1 MTNDLYVTD
10 ETTVEELKEYV
21 AEVVADPHVVEVG
34 GEEKY
39 VWNFSSHP
47 INEDSLN
54 LDMKYE
60 SEFII
65 PFGVTST
72 WAIMYVLL
80 PERLRSAEILVWNQD
95 SQEYRAYN
103 QFYNEMTDYEIN
115 EFRQDMV
122 DVLDSYQS

>member
-10 ETTVEELKEYV
+10 ETTVEELQEYV
-21 AEVVADPHVVEVG
+21 AEVIADPHVVEVG
-34 GEEKY
+34 DEEKR

-47 INEDSLN
+47 INENSLN

-95 SQEYRAYN
+95 SREYRAYN
-103 QFYNEMTDYEIN
+103 QFYNELSNYEIN
-115 EFRQDMV
+115 VFRQDMV
-122 DVLDSYQS
+122 GQLESNSS

>member
-1 MTNDLYVTD
+1 MTNDDLYVTD
-10 ETTVEELKEYV
+10 ETTVEELQEYV

-34 GEEKY
+34 GGGKR

-95 SQEYRAYN
+95 SREYRAYN
-103 QFYNEMTDYEIN
+103 QFYNEMSSYEIN
-115 EFRQDMV
+115 EFRQGMV
-122 DVLDSYQS
+122 RQLESN